1 VSLSLKQ
8 IFKQKREKDHLEDPG
23 VEGMI
28 ILRRIFRKRNVRAW
42 NGSMWLRI
50 ETGGALVNALMTL
63 RVPQNA
69 AYFLIS

>member
-1 VSLSLKQ
+1 LK
-8 IFKQKREKDHLEDPG
+8 DPG
-23 VEGMI
+23 VQATI

-50 ETGGALVNALMTL
+50 GTGGALVNALMNL

-69 AYFLIS
+69 GNFLIS